1 VRLSKAQVQS
11 RVHAIPALRFE
22 GQQLTSFG
30 GAILFQ
36 SLFQRLRLK
45 ERWRECFARERTRR
59 AYGPHVIM
67 LTLVLHLLLG
77 HRQLRD
83 RDSYSTDP
91 MVLRVL
97 GVRRLPDTST
107 LSRTLAACTKG
118 DVVKGRRLLRTLV
131 LDRLRLERLARLTL
145 DFDGSV
151 LTTRRRAEGTAVGF
165 NRKHKGSRSYY
176 PLFCTVAQTGQFLDL
191 HHRPGNVHD
200 SNGALQFIRAC
211 IQEARAAVPGAQLES
226 RVDSAFFDEAILGC
240 LHNEEHVEF
249 TASLPFERFP
259 ELKKRIEGLRKWT
272 RVDATWDYRELDW
285 KPKKWEASFRVIVY
299 RKRALVQRKGPL
311 QLDLFEPRDYEF
323 EYKALVTNKTQS
335 AGLVLLFH
343 NGRGS
348 QENVLGE
355 GKQFCQLEFIPCRRL
370 VPNQLVLLASL
381 VAHNLGR
388 EMQMVTKPRE
398 RKTTP
403 KRQAL
408 WSFETLGTLRQ
419 RLVQRAGRLTAPAG
433 ELTLT
438 VAANDATARE
448 LVDYLEA
455 LEQAA

>member
-1 VRLSKAQVQS
+1 M
-11 RVHAIPALRFE
+11 IPALRFE
-22 GQQLTSFG
+22 EQQLTSFA
-30 GAILFQ
+30 GAVLFQ
-36 SLFQRLRLK
+36 SLFQRLGLK
-45 ERWRECFARERTRR
+45 ARWRECFVRR
-59 AYGPHVIM
+59 GKQHAYGPHLVM

-91 MVLRVL
+91 LVLRVL

-107 LSRTLAACTKG
+107 LCRTLAACSGG
-118 DVVKGRRLLRTLV
+118 DVVRGRRLLRTLV
-131 LDRLRLERLARLTL
+131 LDRIRLERLCRLTL

-151 LTTRRRAEGTAVGF
+151 LTTRRHAEGTAVGF

-176 PLFCTVAQTGQFLDL
+176 PLFCTVAQTGQFLDF

-200 SNGALQFIRAC
+200 SNGALEFIRAC
-211 IQEARAAVPGAQLES
+211 VEHTRVAVPGAKLES
-226 RVDSAFFDEAILGC
+226 RVDSAFFDERILSY
-240 LHNEEHVEF
+240 NQQNHVDF

-259 ELKKRIEGLRKWT
+259 ELKKKIEGLRKWT
-272 RVDATWDYRELDW
+272 AVDETWAYRELDW
-285 KPKKWEASFRVIVY
+285 KPNKWEVAFRVIVY
-299 RKRALVQRKGPL
+299 RRRALVQPKGPL

-323 EYKALVTNKTQS
+323 EYKALVTNKTEHARS
-335 AGLVLLFH
+335 VLAFH

-348 QENVLGE
+348 QEGVLGE
-355 GKQFCQLEFIPCRRL
+355 GKQFCQLEFIPCRKL
-370 VPNQLVLLASL
+370 VANQLVLLGSL
-381 VAHNLGR
+381 MAHNLGR
-388 EMQMVTKPRE
+388 EMQRVAKPRV

-419 RLVQRAGRLTAPAG
+419 RWVQRAGRLTLPAG

-438 VAANDATARE
+438 VAANDTARRE
-448 LVDYLEA
+448 LALYLDA
-455 LEQAA
+455 LGLAA